1 MANRPFFYLIDGSS
15 YIYRAFFGLPS
26 LKTSRGF
33 PTNAIY
39 GFITMLIKIL
49 KEKRPDYLAVAFDPK
64 GPTKRSAVY
73 PEYKSHRPPMPEDL
87 IPQIPYIHQ
96 VVEAFQIPV
105 LLESGYEA
113 DDLIG
118 TYARIGSETDLEV
131 VIVTGDKD
139 MLQLVSPGV
148 SIYDPMKDKK
158 IGMEEVSARFGVGPE
173 KVIEIM
179 GLMGDSSDN
188 IPGVRGIGEKTAI
201 RLIQEYGTIDHLID
215 SLDRMKPSKL
225 KENLAAEADIARL
238 SRDLAT
244 IDLYSPAPVKV
255 DAFKVKAPD
264 MEKIRKLFT
273 GLEFHSLLKALEMKK
288 SIQVEFKLMDSPEE
302 ADRFILKVKTS
313 GGLLIEPFVSGT
325 NRKDGVLKGLAL
337 RSSGPGQES
346 PVFVPADTPLFEKMA
361 PLLEDVRIKKSG
373 HDLKKTF
380 LLLKDRGIS
389 LNGLYFD
396 TMIASYLIHPGN
408 DQFSLEEIVLEYL
421 HRLRTSDQDLTAK
434 GRQNGEA
441 RFSMNQAAASACE
454 SVDLIDKVRE
464 PLSLLLETYR
474 LNDLF
479 YQLEIPLVPVL
490 AEMEHA
496 GIKLN
501 LPLLEDMSKE
511 LEQQLNVLMD
521 RIYLLADARF
531 NINSPK
537 QLSEILFDRLK
548 LKPVK
553 KTKTG
558 YSTDEGVLT
567 RLALQHEL
575 PAEIVNYRQLT
586 KLKSTYVD
594 ALPRLVNP
602 ESGRLH
608 TSLNQTVTVTGRLS
622 SSDPNLQ
629 NIPARGEWGKR
640 IREAFIAD
648 KGWLILSAD
657 YSQIELRILAHMS
670 QDQNLIQSFQEGG
683 DIHRQTA
690 SQIFKISPD
699 RVSKEMRQAAKSI
712 NFGII
717 YGMGAFSLADD
728 LGISQREG
736 KQYIENYFSCYRGV
750 RDFIDKTIAEAKIN
764 GFVTTLLNRR
774 REIPELKSP
783 HPAIRSFGERT
794 AVNTP
799 IQGSAAD
806 LIKMAMVSIAKRI
819 AGKEKEI
826 KMILQIHDEL
836 LFEVSEPAMP
846 ESKKMIKHEME
857 QVVRLSVPITVDI
870 GTGKN
875 WSEAH

>member
-1 MANRPFFYLIDGSS
+1 MANRPLLYLIDGSS

-49 KEKRPDYLAVAFDPK
+49 KEKRPDYLAIAFDPK

-73 PEYKSHRPPMPEDL
+73 QEYKSHRPPMPEEL

-105 LLESGYEA
+105 LLEPGYEA

-139 MLQLVSPGV
+139 MLQLVSPDV

-158 IGMEEVSARFGVGPE
+158 IGREEVSARFGVGPE

-244 IDLYSPAPVKV
+244 IDLHAPAPVKV
-255 DAFKVKAPD
+255 EAFKVKESD

-273 GLEFHSLLKALEMKK
+273 ELEFHSLLKALEMKK
-288 SIQVEFKLMDSPEE
+288 STRVDFKLMDSPEE
-302 ADRFILKVKTS
+302 ADRFILKVNAS

-325 NRKDGVLKGLAL
+325 NPKEGALKGLAL
-337 RSSGPGQES
+337 RSSSPLPES
-346 PVFVPADTPLFEKMA
+346 PVFVPADTPLFEKMK
-361 PLLEDVRIKKSG
+361 PVLEDARIKKSG

-380 LLLKDRGIS
+380 LLLKNLGIS

-408 DQFSLEEIVLEYL
+408 HQHSLEEIVLEHL
-421 HRLRTSDQDLTAK
+421 HLERTPDQDLTAK
-434 GRQNGEA
+434 ERQNGEA

-464 PLSLLLETYR
+464 TLSSLLETYR
-474 LNDLF
+474 LNELF
-479 YQLEIPLVPVL
+479 YQLEMPLVPVL
-490 AEMEHA
+490 AEIEHA

-501 LPLLEDMSKE
+501 LPLLEDISKE

-521 RIYLLADARF
+521 RIYLLAGERF

-537 QLSEILFDRLK
+537 QLSEILFERLK

-575 PAEIVNYRQLT
+575 PAEIVNYRQLA

-594 ALPRLVNP
+594 ALPRLVNLK
-602 ESGRLH
+602 SGRLH

-648 KGWLILSAD
+648 KGWLLLSAD

-670 QDQNLIQSFQEGG
+670 QDRNLIQSFQEGG
-683 DIHRQTA
+683 DIHRKTA
-690 SQIFKISPD
+690 AQIFKISPD

-728 LGISQREG
+728 LGISQREA

-750 RDFIDKTIAEAKIN
+750 RDFIDKTIAEAKTN

-774 REIPELKSP
+774 RVIPELQSSN
-783 HPAIRSFGERT
+783 PAIRSFGERT
-794 AVNTP
+794 AINTP

-806 LIKMAMVSIAKRI
+806 LIKMAMVSIAKKI
-819 AGKEKEI
+819 AGKEEEI

-836 LFEVSEPAMP
+836 LFEVSEPAME